1 MSLLQQVNP
10 RVRGMRVSPHTALQG
25 LAARIT
31 QEISQGA
38 QTSFKEVIDVISG
51 DPHRA
56 GVKSISF
63 VRQVLA
69 VCLCPHL
76 LKDTSLPLDVRLRA
90 QSLLDSCDGGSV
102 GAYTPSAGLLRVRQS
117 IAEFITRRDAGVP
130 SYSKD
135 VYISTG
141 SQVALMLL
149 VKLLA
154 GEEGET
160 PTGVLTPVPSPHTLP
175 GLLDQEGVTLVSY
188 RLTEERGWALEL
200 NELHRALKASR
211 GHCNPRAIYIS
222 NPGIPTGHVQDRKSI
237 EEVIRFAAAERLVLL
252 VDEVYQDSVFGSEFV
267 SYKRVLFEMD
277 KVYSDSVELVSF
289 HSLSSG
295 SMGEGGLRA
304 GFMEAVNMDPEVMHY
319 VDVMLCFDISAP
331 VTGQLA
337 LDLMVDPPKPGDASY
352 DTYTQEILSARATL
366 SHNAQRA
373 SQFLNG
379 LPGISCQPAMG
390 GIYLYPSLCLPIVIV
405 EQAEML
411 GVEPDV
417 LYCQRLL
424 KEEGLLIGAGC
435 HHGGATNSYHLR
447 LCVLVPPDTLEEA
460 LTRLGSFHLRLVG
473 RFVHCNG
480 VKDRDEHVN
489 LREKI
494 CPTRRNHVPP
504 GSTMFA
510 EETLQK

>member
-1 MSLLQQVNP
+1 MSSLQQVNP
-10 RVRGMRVSPHTALQG
+10 RVRGMRTSPHAALQS

-31 QEISQGA
+31 QEITQGA
-38 QTSFKEVIDVISG
+38 QRSFKEVIDLTSG
-51 DPHRA
+51 DPQRA
-56 GVKSISF
+56 GMKSISF

-69 VCLCPHL
+69 ACLCPHL

-102 GAYTPSAGLLRVRQS
+102 GAYTPSAGLARVRQS
-117 IAEFITRRDAGVP
+117 IAEFLTRRDAGAP
-130 SYSKD
+130 SYSRD
-135 VYISTG
+135 VYISAG

-154 GEEGET
+154 SGEGET

-175 GLLDQEGVTLVSY
+175 GLLDEEGVTLVPY

-200 NELHRALKASR
+200 SELHRALKASR
-211 GHCNPRAIYIS
+211 GHCNPRAIYVS

-237 EEVIRFAAAERLVLL
+237 EEVIRFALTNPSLSL
-252 VDEVYQDSVFGSEFV
+252 SLQVYQDSVFGSEFV
-267 SYKRVLFEMD
+267 SYKRVLFQMD
-277 KVYSDSVELVSF
+277 KVYSESVELVSF

-295 SMGEGGLRA
+295 RMGEGGLRA
-304 GFMEAVNMDPEVMHY
+304 GFMEAVNMDPEVTRY
-319 VDVMLCFDISAP
+319 VHVMLCFDISAP

-373 SQFLNG
+373 WQILNG
-379 LPGISCQPAMG
+379 LPGMSCQPAMG
-390 GIYLYPSLCLPIVIV
+390 GVYLYPSVRLPAGIL

-417 LYCQRLL
+417 LYCQRFLQ
-424 KEEGLLIGAGC
+424 EEGVLVGAGL
-435 HHGGATNSYHLR
+435 HHGGDTHHLR
-447 LCVLVPPDTLEEA
+447 LCVLVPPDSLEEA
-460 LTRLGSFHLRLVG
+460 LTRLSSFHLRLVD
-473 RFVHCNG
+473 RFSQCEGQRRARNSQ
-480 VKDRDEHVN
+480 
-489 LREKI
+489 REDLS
-494 CPTRRNHVPP
+494 V
-504 GSTMFA
+504 S
-510 EETLQK
+510 